1 MNKQASK
8 TIEAA
13 DEYFMHTYNRYPL
26 VLDRGEGVYLYDEN
40 GKKYLDFGAGIAV
53 FALGYGNEK
62 YNEAVKEQVDKLV
75 HTSNYFYNKPSAD
88 ACKKFAT
95 AAGMDLVF
103 LTNSGTE
110 AIEGAIKIARKYYF
124 EKTGKAEGEI
134 IAMNHSFHGRSMGAL
149 SVTGQPKYQEAF
161 GPMLS
166 NIKFADFN
174 DIESVKSQITNKT
187 AAILLETVQGEG
199 GLYPASKEFLVEL
212 RKICDEKDI
221 LLMCDEI
228 QCGMGRT
235 GEMFAY
241 QAYGVVPDVM
251 TSAKALGC
259 GIPVGAF
266 AARGKAALALKPG
279 DHGTTY
285 GYNPLAGAAIN
296 AVLDIFEEDHIVD
309 HVKEVSAY
317 LIEKLDR
324 LVEKYDCIKERR
336 GMGLMQGVEFDH
348 PINSYIVKAQEKGL
362 IILGAGANIIR
373 LVPPLTIE
381 KEHVDQ
387 MIEILETM
395 IA

>member
-1 MNKQASK
+1 MNKHASETIK
-8 TIEAA
+8 TA

-53 FALGYGNEK
+53 FALGYGNK
-62 YNEAVKEQVDKLV
+62 QYNDVVKNQMDKLV

-88 ACKKFAT
+88 ACEKFAK

-174 DIESVKSQITNKT
+174 DIESVKSQITDKT

-199 GLYPASKEFLVEL
+199 GLYPATKDFLVEL
-212 RKICDEKDI
+212 RKICDEQDI

-241 QAYGVVPDVM
+241 QAYGIVPDVM

-296 AVLDIFEEDHIVD
+296 AVLDIFEEEKIVN

-317 LIEKLDR
+317 LVQKLDA

-336 GMGLMQGVEFDH
+336 GMGLMQGLEFDH
-348 PINSYIVKAQEKGL
+348 PINSYIVEAQEKGL

-373 LVPPLTIE
+373 LVPPLVIE